1 MVLTVTMMAFRNK
14 LAKTDFAQ
22 EGVSKLKSH
31 FDRIIVF
38 KIWITQYGYQTMW
51 ENGEILEHD
60 CRKYG
65 MQAMN
70 GWQMVEWGR
79 WLAKNLSCE
88 HRHYILCSHHEGG
101 ESSYGLGSGGNI
113 VFSGTGGTTMYY
125 VQLDGYHPEV
135 EAWYVWDFI
144 LKKYR
149 WYNKQG
155 QVIPEPEKIAEKRLK
170 KW

>member
-38 KIWITQYGYQTMW
+38 KIRITPYGYKTMW
-51 ENGEILEHD
+51 ENGKFLEHD

-65 MQAMN
+65 MQGMN

-88 HRHYILCSHHEGG
+88 HRQYRLHVYHEGG
-101 ESSYGLGSGGNI
+101 ESSYGISGGNL
-113 VFSGTGGTTMYY
+113 VYSGTGGYDVYT
-125 VQLDGYHPEV
+125 VELDGYHPEV